1 LIQLM
6 RDLFEG
12 IEVHNYFHLYI
23 GTVNN
28 KEGRLIQF
36 ESTVK
41 ALDDIWV
48 LEIKNKVSVYMYIK
62 LAKKVGFSYDS
73 ILQNWYLRILQYKKE
88 ENKRIVEEMYK
99 KQIKKMREAL
109 FFLWEL
115 DKYMMRGENYKTYY
129 YKPFIYGSNDLT
141 YELERN
147 NFFNDKDFK
156 IRETKDYHPDI
167 SEDIEHYLKH
177 FYDDRH
183 YMLTFNDTIVE
194 KKCKEMEGYGE
205 EKIVRYWVENEEL
218 VKKVGEELERVI
230 EEIKKE
236 WEEIEKIKNK

>member
-1 LIQLM
+1 MVVLCKI
-6 RDLFEG
+6 
-12 IEVHNYFHLYI
+12 
-23 GTVNN
+23 
-28 KEGRLIQF
+28 
-36 ESTVK
+36 
-41 ALDDIWV
+41 DIY
-48 LEIKNKVSVYMYIK
+48 VYCNI
-62 LAKKVGFSYDS
+62 
-73 ILQNWYLRILQYKKE
+73 KKE

-141 YELERN
+141 YGLKFY
-147 NFFNDKDFK
+147 NFFNKRSQSW

-177 FYDDRH
+177 FYDDRY

-205 EKIVRYWVENEEL
+205 EKIERYWVENEEL